1 MATLV
6 NRYKSR
12 YTVSIQRDGMWGNF
26 VGEGLPR
33 HEACL
38 AYEKEL
44 EMKLQSMIITIPQ
57 LFSLD
62 SEILGCTCLPDECHG
77 QKIIERLERA
87 KIEHNITTR
96 LQELSHL
103 SQIKLLVSGGRD
115 YKNKAQVKAVL
126 GEIHRTIGISEIIE
140 GGALGLDTLCAIY
153 GYTNCI
159 TVRTEEADWDRYNRA
174 AGSIRNQAM
183 LDKYQPDV
191 LLAFSGNKGTS
202 DMVRRA
208 AKYGIPILY
217 SI

>member
-6 NRYKSR
+6 NRYKSN
-12 YTVSIQRDGMWGNF
+12 YTVSIQRDGMWGNYI
-26 VGEGLPR
+26 GEGLPR

-44 EMKLQSMIITIPQ
+44 DMKLESMIITIPQ

-62 SEILGCTCLPDECHG
+62 SEILGCTCLPQECHG

-87 KIEHNITTR
+87 KIEHDITTR

-103 SQIKLLVSGGRD
+103 SQIKLLVSGGRK
-115 YKNKAQVKAVL
+115 YKNKTQVWNVL

-140 GGALGLDTLCAIY
+140 GGALGLDTHCAVY
-153 GYTNCI
+153 GYTKCI
-159 TVRTEEADWDRYNRA
+159 PVRTEEADWERYKRS
-174 AGSIRNQAM
+174 AGSIRNQVM
-183 LDKYQPDV
+183 LDKYQPDA
-191 LLAFSGNKGTS
+191 LLAFSGNNGTS

-208 AKYGIPILY
+208 AKHGIPILY